1 MEDIFD
7 TNSQF
12 PFEKITLITP
22 TAMTGG
28 VYFSKILINKKQL
41 YIQSPKC
48 KTKQGIIKSGKKNYA
63 DLVFTND
70 DEEFIQWIDSFEQT
84 VKKHIYTNREKWF
97 DMDLDEDDV
106 DNYFS
111 PTVKFF
117 KSGKQYIMRVNI
129 SQRIGSSP
137 LKIYDENEMDVEMES
152 INENTQLITILEI
165 QGVRCSTKS
174 FQIDIEL
181 KQIMVLKPV
190 NLFEKCI
197 IKSKQSKENLEKDLV
212 NNKTETNSVKT
223 PNIKILTVETPIVE
237 PQRNEVPIDEDF
249 VDNNVIKMHISEL
262 SKDETSKDETSKDKI
277 PGDEMSKNETSR
289 DETSKDEIPG
299 DEMSRDETSRD
310 ETSQAQTHVDE
321 LFKNDTSDILEI
333 DLDIDEIETSNI
345 FHLKE
350 KTEIYYQM
358 YKEARQKAKLAKSL
372 ALSSYLEARR
382 IKNLYM
388 LDNIDESDE
397 SDLEDLDNLEK

>member
-22 TAMTGG
+22 TAMAGG

-212 NNKTETNSVKT
+212 NNKIETNSGKT
-223 PNIKILTVETPIVE
+223 PNIKILTVDMPIGE

-262 SKDETSKDETSKDKI
+262 SKDEM
-277 PGDEMSKNETSR
+277 PRDEM
-289 DETSKDEIPG
+289 SKDEIPG
-299 DEMSRDETSRD
+299 DEIPGDEMPRN
-310 ETSQAQTHVDE
+310 EISQPQTHVDE

-358 YKEARQKAKLAKSL
+358 YREARQKAKLAKSL

>member
-22 TAMTGG
+22 TAMAGG

-197 IKSKQSKENLEKDLV
+197 IKSKHSKENLEKDLV
-212 NNKTETNSVKT
+212 NNKIETNSGKT
-223 PNIKILTVETPIVE
+223 PNIKILTVDMPIGE

-262 SKDETSKDETSKDKI
+262 SKDEM
-277 PGDEMSKNETSR
+277 PRDEM
-289 DETSKDEIPG
+289 SKDEIPG
-299 DEMSRDETSRD
+299 DEIPGDETSRD
-310 ETSQAQTHVDE
+310 EISQPQTHVDE

-333 DLDIDEIETSNI
+333 DLDIDEIESSNI

-358 YKEARQKAKLAKSL
+358 YREARQKAKLAKSL

>member
-22 TAMTGG
+22 TAMAGG

-70 DEEFIQWIDSFEQT
+70 DEEFIQWIESFEQT

-212 NNKTETNSVKT
+212 NNKIETNSGKT
-223 PNIKILTVETPIVE
+223 PNIKILTVDMPIGE

-249 VDNNVIKMHISEL
+249 VDNNVIKMLISEL
-262 SKDETSKDETSKDKI
+262 SKDETSKDE
-277 PGDEMSKNETSR
+277 MSK

-299 DEMSRDETSRD
+299 DEMPRNEI
-310 ETSQAQTHVDE
+310 SQAETHVDE

-333 DLDIDEIETSNI
+333 DLDIDEIESSNI

-358 YKEARQKAKLAKSL
+358 YREARQKAKLAKSL